1 MPGVVQISLAQWF
14 TPQNFSDL
22 QQSHATLKSI
32 CSKNFADLQKGHNK
46 LAEKAVLVNKHHRV
60 LDCHQQ
66 CILKLHQ
73 RVLELEKAV
82 AALEGG
88 SVCIDNEIEISKA
101 DKIFAVANEKTNVQ
115 TTKGHKR
122 WPSGVLKLQSV
133 TLSID

>member
-1 MPGVVQISLAQWF
+1 MVY
-14 TPQNFSDL
+14 TTQNFSDL

-73 RVLELEKAV
+73 RVLELGKAMCK
-82 AALEGG
+82 LEGD
-88 SVCIDNEIEISKA
+88 SVCIDNKIRISKA
-101 DKIFAVANEKTNVQ
+101 DKDLVVANERTKVQ
-115 TTKGHKR
+115 TTQGHKR

-133 TLSID
+133 TL